1 MKAIKAAALSAPLLL
16 ALAAAAADHPGHAA
30 PTAHS
35 HAEVILAAV
44 VALLAIG
51 LAVKARRV
59 RQRRRGE

>member
-1 MKAIKAAALSAPLLL
+1 MKTSLAAALSAPLLL
-16 ALAAAAADHPGHAA
+16 ALAATAAAHPGHGA
-30 PTAHS
+30 PSAHS